1 MVDEK
6 QFRHVVNIAS
16 TDING
21 DKKLLDAIRQIRGVS
36 FMYGNAIILV
46 SGYDRSMKVG
56 YLSKEEVLKFEDI
69 LKNPKK
75 YNIPIWLL
83 NRRKDFETGEDL
95 HVVGATLS
103 YTVEND
109 IKQLKKIRCWRG
121 IRHSANLPV
130 RGQRVKS
137 NFRKTK
143 SANSKRKKR

>member
-16 TDING
+16 TDIDG
-21 DKKLLDAIRQIRGVS
+21 EKKLLDAIRKVRGVS
-36 FMYGNAIILV
+36 FMYGNAVILV
-46 SGYDRSMKVG
+46 SGYDRNMKIG
-56 YLSKEEVLKFEDI
+56 YLTKDDVAKIEDI
-69 LKNPKK
+69 LKHPLKH
-75 YNIPIWLL
+75 NIPTWLL
-83 NRRKDFETGEDL
+83 NRRKDIETGSDI

-121 IRHSANLPV
+121 IRHVANLPV